1 VLSSVLVLTAECG
14 AYYQTAGTSPEGMA
28 CGASPFLIHEIAR
41 YLQERHMEVFNPGGA
56 APDNP
61 GLFRFKGELG
71 AEAVPLEC
79 AGYCTGSRLWRSL
92 KNAARGVHE
101 RVRGLFR
108 GRQPETGPAQT
119 EVAAETRSPEAHKA
133 GESCAPVA

>member
-1 VLSSVLVLTAECG
+1 
-14 AYYQTAGTSPEGMA
+14 
-28 CGASPFLIHEIAR
+28 
-41 YLQERHMEVFNPGGA
+41 MEVFNLGGA

-79 AGYCTGSRLWRSL
+79 AGYCTGNRLWRSL
-92 KNAARGVHE
+92 KNAARALRE

-108 GRQPETGPAQT
+108 GSQSETVPAPAPAT
-119 EVAAETRSPEAHKA
+119 ETRSPEAQKA
-133 GESCAPVA
+133 GASCAPVA